1 MRAPAL
7 PAVRSLLLVAAVAGA
22 VLATGCTR
30 QEVAPPPVP
39 VAAWTAEDGSAVATA
54 LVDASL
60 KTPWANSFR
69 ERSGRIPQVLV
80 GDIRDRSEVQ
90 VDTSAF
96 AKTLG
101 QALLASG
108 KVGPAGEKPDFTLTG
123 VISPSTQKIAS
134 GKVVAVDL
142 TLSDAA
148 GTIAWKDGMEY
159 TVPERLPPAQPAAK

>member
-1 MRAPAL
+1 MRAPAFS
-7 PAVRSLLLVAAVAGA
+7 AVRSLILAMSVTGA
-22 VLATGCTR
+22 VLVSGCTR

-39 VAAWTAEDGSAVATA
+39 VAAWTAEDGSAVATS
-54 LVDASL
+54 LVEASL

-90 VDTSAF
+90 VDTAAF

-123 VISPSTQKIAS
+123 VISPSTQKIPS

-142 TLSDAA
+142 SLSDAA
-148 GTIAWKDGMEY
+148 GTIAWKDSLEH
-159 TVPERLPPAQPAAK
+159 TVPERLPPAPPAAK